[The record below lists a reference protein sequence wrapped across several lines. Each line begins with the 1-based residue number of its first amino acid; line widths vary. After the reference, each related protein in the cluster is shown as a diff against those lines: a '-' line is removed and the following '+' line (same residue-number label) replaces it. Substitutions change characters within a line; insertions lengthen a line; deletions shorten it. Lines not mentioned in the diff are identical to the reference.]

1 MRKKVEL
8 LNFIKKRKMEN
19 KLFTQEAVH
28 TALRLC
34 ALGSLTLVDP
44 KKLTEDIVSLPEDLG
59 KMVLASIVAGHVTLS
74 MSRASRAKDSL
85 EKEVL
90 EAIKKS
96 QKNEEENSKN

>member
-1 MRKKVEL
+1 
-8 LNFIKKRKMEN
+8 MEN
-19 KLFTQEAVH
+19 KLFTKEAVN

-34 ALGSLTLVDP
+34 TLGSLTLVDP
-44 KKLTEDIVSLPEDLG
+44 KKLTEDLATHTEEKG
-59 KMVLASIVAGHVTLS
+59 KRELASIVAGHVTLS
-74 MSRASRAKDSL
+74 MSRAARAKDSL

>member
-8 LNFIKKRKMEN
+8 LNYYKKRKMEN
-19 KLFTQEAVH
+19 KLFTKEAVN
-28 TALRLC
+28 TALKLC

-44 KKLTEDIVSLPEDLG
+44 KKLTEDLASLPGDLG
-59 KMVLASIVAGHVTLS
+59 KMVLASIVAGHMTLE
-74 MSRASRAKDSL
+74 MSRVCRTKDSL

>member
-1 MRKKVEL
+1 MD
-8 LNFIKKRKMEN
+8 
-19 KLFTQEAVH
+19 KLFTQEAVN

-34 ALGSLTLVDP
+34 TLGSLALVDP
-44 KKLTEDIVSLPEDLG
+44 KKLTEDLVSLPEDLG

-74 MSRASRAKDSL
+74 MSRASKANL

>member
-8 LNFIKKRKMEN
+8 LNYYKKRKMEN
-19 KLFTQEAVH
+19 KLFTQEAVN
-28 TALRLC
+28 TALKLC

-44 KKLTEDIVSLPEDLG
+44 KKLTEDLASLPEDLG
-59 KMVLASIVAGHVTLS
+59 KMVLASIVAGHMTLE
-74 MSRASRAKDSL
+74 MSRVCRAKDSL

>member
-19 KLFTQEAVH
+19 KLFTQEAVN
-28 TALRLC
+28 TALKLC

-44 KKLTEDIVSLPEDLG
+44 KKLTEDLASLPEDLG

-74 MSRASRAKDSL
+74 MSRAFRAKDNL

-96 QKNEEENSKN
+96 QKNEEENSKD

>member
-8 LNFIKKRKMEN
+8 LNYYKKRKMEN
-19 KLFTQEAVH
+19 KLFTKEAVN
-28 TALRLC
+28 TALKLC

-44 KKLTEDIVSLPEDLG
+44 KKLTEDLASLPEDLG
-59 KMVLASIVAGHVTLS
+59 KMVLASIVAGHMTLS
-74 MSRASRAKDSL
+74 MSRAFRAKDSL

-96 QKNEEENSKN
+96 QKNEEENSKD

>member
-8 LNFIKKRKMEN
+8 LNYYKKRKMEN
-19 KLFTQEAVH
+19 KLFTQEAVN
-28 TALRLC
+28 TALKLC

-44 KKLTEDIVSLPEDLG
+44 KKLTEDLASLPEDLG
-59 KMVLASIVAGHVTLS
+59 KMVLASIVAGHMTLS
-74 MSRASRAKDSL
+74 MSRAFRAKDSL

-96 QKNEEENSKN
+96 QKNEEENSKD